1 MMFCGFCNS
10 YDTEE
15 IASVQKHPFLKIHS
29 YRCRHCG
36 KEFFNYEE
44 PLNAIDF
51 RLYDYTLRLG
61 ERSDRQ

>member
-1 MMFCGFCNS
+1 MMFCGFCKS

-36 KEFFNYEE
+36 EEIFNYEE

-51 RLYDYTLRLG
+51 QL
-61 ERSDRQ
+61 